1 MTYFELIFIISLA
14 SLGVRA
20 ITDKDK
26 ILYICRRIFDDAADE
41 IKDINQELKILANKI
56 EYHTEARDTAGGPQT
71 YKEHNDWLNTFKE
84 EHKVRAPYLLS
95 RLKWLGFVHYIG
107 KPLVTCSTC
116 MASVWTAILFPLL
129 VGAFDSR
136 IFVVALGVA
145 FTNTLLW
152 ALTQL
157 ITKALK

>member
-1 MTYFELIFIISLA
+1 MAYLELILIISLA

-20 ITDKDK
+20 ITDKGK
-26 ILYICRRIFDDAADE
+26 LLYLCRKPFDDIEGKMADIVSKSKEYVEENTGLFIDNLGKEGEEKDRAVKRQDE
-41 IKDINQELKILANKI
+41 ISVEMRTLKSRIRRLVILN
-56 EYHTEARDTAGGPQT
+56 
-71 YKEHNDWLNTFKE
+71 
-84 EHKVRAPYLLS
+84 YL
-95 RLKWLGFVHYIG
+95 G

-145 FTNTLLW
+145 FVNTILW

-157 ITKALK
+157 IVKNL